1 MYRDP
6 QVTIQ
11 IAESPNQTATVI
23 GELHGVVAIIG
34 ERRLY
39 DVLAAVGSGGFTST
53 ATTVVLGGGGLPTT
67 ASHIITIN
75 RPGVAQPITV
85 DLGTN
90 PEKSAEA
97 NIPIFPRDTIVVPR
111 VGVIYLLGAFKTQG
125 AVPLTQNSP
134 MTLMKVAALTGGAG
148 FEGKQGDMRIVR
160 SVGTTRQVIRV
171 DLAKVVKGE
180 APDPVLQAEDIVFL
194 PSSSMKAA
202 IKSGG
207 IGTLL
212 GIVSVLL
219 VAAQL

>member
-1 MYRDP
+1 
-6 QVTIQ
+6 
-11 IAESPNQTATVI
+11 
-23 GELHGVVAIIG
+23 
-34 ERRLY
+34 
-39 DVLAAVGSGGFTST
+39 
-53 ATTVVLGGGGLPTT
+53 
-67 ASHIITIN
+67 
-75 RPGVAQPITV
+75 
-85 DLGTN
+85 
-90 PEKSAEA
+90 
-97 NIPIFPRDTIVVPR
+97 
-111 VGVIYLLGAFKTQG
+111 VGVIYLLGAFKNQG
-125 AVPLTQNSP
+125 AIPLTQNSP
-134 MTLMKVAALTGGAG
+134 MTLMKVAALTGGSG

-171 DLAKVVKGE
+171 DLAKVVKGQ